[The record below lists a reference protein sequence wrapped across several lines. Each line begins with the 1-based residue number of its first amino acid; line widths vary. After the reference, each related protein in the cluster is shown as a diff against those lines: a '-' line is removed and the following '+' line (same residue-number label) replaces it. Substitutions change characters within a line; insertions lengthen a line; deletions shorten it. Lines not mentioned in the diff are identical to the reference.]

1 MATAMTVPEGY
12 MEDAQGRHVPIER
25 IRQIDLERDVLV
37 KDIVTRARELEGII
51 ASFKQRTLSDIGAF
65 VELSAE
71 KYGAKLGGK
80 VGNVTLTSYDGRFKI
95 VRAIDERQAFD
106 ERLQAAKALID
117 ECITEWVAGS
127 RTELKSLINDVFQV
141 DKQGRLNT
149 NRILSLRRLDITDER
164 WLNAMTA
171 ISESLQVVDSKAYLR
186 IYERQADGSYK
197 PLPLDLAA

>member
-1 MATAMTVPEGY
+1 MTKQSVPAGY

-25 IRQIDLERDVLV
+25 IRQIDLERDALV
-37 KDIVTRARELEGII
+37 KEIVVKAKELEGII
-51 ASFKQRTLSDIGAF
+51 ASFKQHTLADISAF

-71 KYGAKLGGK
+71 KYQAKLGGK
-80 VGNVTLTSYDGRFKI
+80 VGNVTLTSYDGRYKI

-117 ECITEWVAGS
+117 ECITEWVADS
-127 RTELKSLINDVFQV
+127 RSELRSLINDVFQV

-164 WLNAMTA
+164 WLNAMAA
-171 ISESLQVVDSKAYLR
+171 IGESLQVVDSKAYLR
-186 IYERQADGSYK
+186 IYERQEDGSYK